1 MSKKSTDTSK
11 FLSYVLRHEPEAI
24 ELSLD
29 KEGWA
34 VIDDLI
40 LRAGNKGYALDKDLI
55 FDVVESSEKKRFTI
69 SEDGLRIR
77 AAQGHS
83 TQQVNITYVE
93 KMPPDILYHGTATRF
108 IVQIRDQ
115 GLLPLSRQYVHLSSD
130 EDTAIQVG
138 QRYGKPVLLKIKA
151 VDMYEKGYKFYQA
164 DNGVWLTAHVPY
176 EYIQE

>member
-83 TQQVNITYVE
+83 TQQVNITYAE
-93 KMPPDILYHGTATRF
+93 KTPPDILYHGTATRF
-108 IVQIRDQ
+108 IAQIREQ

-138 QRYGKPVLLKIKA
+138 RRYGKPVLLKIKA

-164 DNGVWLTAHVPY
+164 DNGVWLTEHVPY

>member
-24 ELSLD
+24 ELTLD

-34 VIDDLI
+34 VIYDLI
-40 LRAGNKGYALDKDLI
+40 LHAGNKGYALDKDLI

-83 TQQVNITYVE
+83 TQQVNITYAE
-93 KMPPDILYHGTATRF
+93 KTPPDILYHGTATRF
-108 IVQIRDQ
+108 IAQIREQ
-115 GLLPLSRQYVHLSSD
+115 GLLPLSRQYVHLSS
-130 EDTAIQVG
+130 EEATAIQVG
-138 QRYGKPVLLKIKA
+138 QRYGKHMLLKIKA
-151 VDMYEKGYKFYQA
+151 VDMYKKGFTFYQA

-176 EYIQE
+176 EFIQE

>member
-55 FDVVESSEKKRFTI
+55 FDIVENSEKKRFTI

-83 TQQVNITYVE
+83 TQQVNITYAE
-93 KMPPDILYHGTATRF
+93 KMPPDILYHGTATRS
-108 IVQIRDQ
+108 IVQIREQ

-130 EDTAIQVG
+130 KDTAIQVG
-138 QRYGKPVLLKIKA
+138 RRYGKPVLLKIKA

-164 DNGVWLTAHVPY
+164 DNGVWLTAHVPC
-176 EYIQE
+176 EFIQE

>member
-55 FDVVESSEKKRFTI
+55 FDIVENSEKKRFTI

-83 TQQVNITYVE
+83 TQQVNITYAE

-108 IVQIRDQ
+108 IVQIREQ

-138 QRYGKPVLLKIKA
+138 RRYGKPVLLKIKA

-164 DNGVWLTAHVPY
+164 DNGVWLTAHVPC
-176 EYIQE
+176 EFIQE

>member
-24 ELSLD
+24 ELTLD

-55 FDVVESSEKKRFTI
+55 FNVVESSEKKRFTI

-83 TQQVNITYVE
+83 TQQVNITYAE
-93 KMPPDILYHGTATRF
+93 KTPPDILYHGTATRF
-108 IVQIRDQ
+108 IAQIREQ
-115 GLLPLSRQYVHLSSD
+115 GLLALSRQYVHLSSD
-130 EDTAIQVG
+130 EDTAVQVG

-151 VDMYEKGYKFYQA
+151 TDMYEKGFKFYQA

-176 EYIQE
+176 EFIQE

>member
-11 FLSYVLRHEPEAI
+11 FLSYVLRHEPESI
-24 ELSLD
+24 ELTLD

-40 LRAGNKGYALDKDLI
+40 LRAGNKGHALDKDLI
-55 FDVVESSEKKRFTI
+55 LDVVESSEKKRFTI

-83 TQQVNITYVE
+83 TQQVNITYAE
-93 KMPPDILYHGTATRF
+93 KTPPDILYHGTATCF
-108 IVQIRDQ
+108 IAQIREQ

-151 VDMYEKGYKFYQA
+151 VDMYEKGFKFYQA

-176 EYIQE
+176 EFIQE

>member
-24 ELSLD
+24 ELTLD

-69 SEDGLRIR
+69 SDDGLRIR

-83 TQQVNITYVE
+83 PQPVNITAAE
-93 KMPPDILYHGTATRF
+93 KTPLDTSYHGTDIRF
-108 IVQIRDQ
+108 ISYISEH
-115 GLLPLSRQYVHLSSD
+115 GPLPLSFLAVYLSLS
-130 EDTAIQVG
+130 
-138 QRYGKPVLLKIKA
+138 
-151 VDMYEKGYKFYQA
+151 
-164 DNGVWLTAHVPY
+164 
-176 EYIQE
+176 

>member
-55 FDVVESSEKKRFTI
+55 FNVVESSEKKRFTI

-83 TQQVNITYVE
+83 TQQVNITYAE

-108 IVQIRDQ
+108 IVQIREQ

-138 QRYGKPVLLKIKA
+138 RRYGKPVLLKIKA

-164 DNGVWLTAHVPY
+164 DNGVWLTAHVPC
-176 EYIQE
+176 EFIQE

>member
-55 FDVVESSEKKRFTI
+55 FNVVESSEKKRFTI

-83 TQQVNITYVE
+83 TQQVNITYAE
-93 KMPPDILYHGTATRF
+93 KTPPDILYHGTATRF
-108 IVQIRDQ
+108 IAQIREQ

-151 VDMYEKGYKFYQA
+151 VDMYEKDFKFYQA
-164 DNGVWLTAHVPY
+164 DNGVWLTEHVPY
-176 EYIQE
+176 EFIQE

>member
-83 TQQVNITYVE
+83 TQQVNITYAE

-108 IVQIRDQ
+108 TPQIREQ

-138 QRYGKPVLLKIKA
+138 RRYGKPVLLKIKA

-164 DNGVWLTAHVPY
+164 DNGVWLTEHVPY
-176 EYIQE
+176 EFIQE

>member
-55 FDVVESSEKKRFTI
+55 VDIVENSEKKRFTI

-83 TQQVNITYVE
+83 TQQVNITYAE

-108 IVQIRDQ
+108 TPQIREQ

-130 EDTAIQVG
+130 KDTAIQVG

-164 DNGVWLTAHVPY
+164 DNGVWLTAHVPC
-176 EYIQE
+176 EFIQE

>member
-83 TQQVNITYVE
+83 TQQVNITYAE
-93 KMPPDILYHGTATRF
+93 KTPPDVLYHGTATRF
-108 IVQIRDQ
+108 IPQIREQ

-151 VDMYEKGYKFYQA
+151 TDMYEKGYKFYQA